1 MKEKTKAPGEG
12 MEKGEARIQA
22 TGARRQGKR
31 GGEKMRARGE
41 QKRRERAETREAGS
55 AANTRALRG
64 AGG

>member
-1 MKEKTKAPGEG
+1 

-22 TGARRQGKR
+22 TGARRQGKM

>member
-1 MKEKTKAPGEG
+1 MKEKAKAPGEG

-31 GGEKMRARGE
+31 GGEKMRAREMKARGE
-41 QKRRERAETREAGS
+41 KEKEGR
-55 AANTRALRG
+55 AANTRALHR

>member
-1 MKEKTKAPGEG
+1 
-12 MEKGEARIQA
+12 
-22 TGARRQGKR
+22 
-31 GGEKMRARGE
+31 MRARGE